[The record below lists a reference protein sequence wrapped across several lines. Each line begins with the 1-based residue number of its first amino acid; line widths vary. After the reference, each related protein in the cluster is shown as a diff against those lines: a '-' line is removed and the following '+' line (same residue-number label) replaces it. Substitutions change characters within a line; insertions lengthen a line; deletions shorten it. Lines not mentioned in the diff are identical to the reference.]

1 MTRGGRRA
9 VAIAS
14 RPAYAAAVTT
24 RLRALSEAEA
34 YARCY
39 GGAGEDVKVVRVPR
53 RPRYQLDVSGEDLR
67 VAFAERLDRREPELA
82 EGLEEG
88 AAADEAGSSP
98 PAFDS
103 PEAPFASTST
113 PFPSPPMTFS
123 SPAAFEPPD
132 APPESPSAEAFE
144 PPAAPPA
151 HDEEAA

>member
-39 GGAGEDVKVVRVPR
+39 GGSGDDVKVVRVPR

-67 VAFAERLDRREPELA
+67 AAFAERLDRREPELV
-82 EGLEEG
+82 EGVQG
-88 AAADEAGSSP
+88 AAGA
-98 PAFDS
+98 S
-103 PEAPFASTST
+103 PEPGSESPAAPFASQPVEAPEEPIAREAT
-113 PFPSPPMTFS
+113 
-123 SPAAFEPPD
+123 AA
-132 APPESPSAEAFE
+132 
-144 PPAAPPA
+144 
-151 HDEEAA
+151 